1 MRGMWRHIRISD
13 DRGAA
18 AVEFGIVASLLF
30 FVTFAVIEGAV
41 AAWQWNAVEKAAQA
55 GVRLA
60 AVADPVANTLKD
72 WNCGVVGGAAVPGI
86 RSGEPCLPGGATF
99 ATITCTG
106 SDMSCTDGAFDAVAY
121 DAIRDRMQR
130 AFAFVQDDNIVIEY
144 RDSRL
149 GYAGRPMGAIPE
161 ITIRLTGIPFNFLV
175 LDAISLLP
183 LTGTSTVPGQIM
195 MPDITATMMG
205 EDLDFEF

>member
-1 MRGMWRHIRISD
+1 MWRQIWSSD

-30 FVTFAVIEGAV
+30 FITFAVIEGAV
-41 AAWQWNAVEKAAQA
+41 AAWQWNAVEKAAQV

-60 AVADPVANTLKD
+60 AVADPVASTLKD
-72 WNCGVVGGAAVPGI
+72 WNCGFVNGASVPGI
-86 RSGEPCLPGGATF
+86 RSGEPCLPNGATF

-106 SDMSCTDGAFDAVAY
+106 ADTSCTDGTFDAVAY
-121 DAIRDRMQR
+121 DAIRDRMRR

-161 ITIRLTGIPFNFLV
+161 ITVRLTGIPFNFIV
-175 LDAISLLP
+175 LDAISMLP
-183 LTGTSTVPGQIM
+183 LTGTTQVPGQIM